1 MLGTQFHFTPPH
13 GGFRVSSKIRRQ
25 IEQRKRQ
32 IARRLDKND
41 NRGCD
46 RPIMTASNIHYE
58 IADRSRATAAGG
70 IGAMHLLVR
79 KLGLDEAI
87 DRSLGLLKIHLP
99 YHDSDHVLNIAYN
112 LLAGGG
118 CLEHLELLRSNVAYL
133 DALGARRIPD
143 PTTAGDFCR
152 RFDDAAIFRLQSIFN
167 HTRLK
172 VWRQQPKPFFDEAIL
187 DADGTM
193 VETSGECKQGMD
205 INYKGQWGYHA
216 LVLSLANTGE
226 PLFVV
231 NRSGS
236 RPSHEYAAWYFDQ
249 AIALCRKAGF
259 QKITLRGDTDF
270 TQSEHLDGWDKQGV
284 KFVFGIDATAK
295 LYELAGELPPEAW
308 KVLARRVKRQVKT
321 LPRPRPENVKQQVVE
336 EREFEDIRTV
346 KEHVAEFAYRP
357 GKCQKA
363 YRVVVVWKDLEI
375 YRGQKKLFDDARC
388 FFYITNIEDKPVEEI
403 VFAANDRCHQE
414 NLHSQLKSGVRS
426 LTAPVDSL
434 LSNWAYMV
442 MASLAWSLKAWS
454 ALILPEGG
462 RWQDKHRA
470 EKYQLLRMEFTT
482 FRQAMMNMPAQIV
495 RTAGKIIYRLLA
507 WNPWQ
512 HVFFRLLDQLNR
524 PLQC

>member
-1 MLGTQFHFTPPH
+1 ME
-13 GGFRVSSKIRRQ
+13 R
-25 IEQRKRQ
+25 RKRR
-32 IARRLDKND
+32 IAQRLDKED

-46 RPIMTASNIHYE
+46 QPIMTASNIHYE
-58 IADRSRATAAGG
+58 IADRTRAIAAGG
-70 IGAMHLLVR
+70 IGAIHLLVK

-99 YHDSDHVLNIAYN
+99 YFDSDHVLNIAYN
-112 LLAGGG
+112 LLAGGT
-118 CLEHLELLRSNVAYL
+118 CLEHLELLRHNEAYL

-152 RFDDAAIFRLQSIFN
+152 RFDTHHIYGLQSVFN
-167 HTRLK
+167 ATRLK
-172 VWRQQPKPFFDEAIL
+172 VWRQQPKSFFDEALL

-193 VETSGECKQGMD
+193 VETTGECKQGMD
-205 INYKGQWGYHA
+205 INYKGQWGYHP

-231 NRSGS
+231 NRSGN
-236 RPSHEYAAWYFDQ
+236 RPSHEHAAWYFDQ

-259 QKITLRGDTDF
+259 KKISLRGDTDF
-270 TQSEHLDGWDKQGV
+270 TQCEHLDRWDKQGV
-284 KFVFGIDATAK
+284 RFVFGIDATDK

-308 KVLARRVKRQVKT
+308 KVLTRRVKYRVKT
-321 LPRPRPENVKQQVVE
+321 TPRQRPENVKQQVVE
-336 EREFEDIRTV
+336 EREYKDIRTV
-346 KEHVAEFAYRP
+346 KEQVAEFTYQP

-375 YRGQKKLFDDARC
+375 YKGQGKLFDTDYCC
-388 FFYITNIEDKPVEEI
+388 FFYITNIEDKPAEEI
-403 VFAANDRCHQE
+403 VFAANDRCNQE

-454 ALILPEGG
+454 ALILPEEG
-462 RWQDKHRA
+462 RWQEKHHE
-470 EKYQLLRMEFTT
+470 EKHKLLRMEFAT
-482 FRQAMMNMPAQIV
+482 FRQTMMNIPAQIV
-495 RTAGKIIYRLLA
+495 RTGRKIIYRLLA

-512 HVFFRLLDQLNR
+512 HVFFRLLDQLNQ

>member
-1 MLGTQFHFTPPH
+1 
-13 GGFRVSSKIRRQ
+13 VSPKIRKKM
-25 IEQRKRQ
+25 EQRKRR
-32 IARRLDKND
+32 IARRLDKQD
-41 NRGCD
+41 NCGCD

-58 IADRSRATAAGG
+58 IAGRTRATAAGG
-70 IGAMHLLVR
+70 IGAMHLLVK

-112 LLAGGG
+112 LLAGGT
-118 CLEHLELLRSNVAYL
+118 CLEHLELLRHNEAYL

-152 RFDDAAIFRLQSIFN
+152 RFDTSHIYCLQSVFN
-167 HTRLK
+167 ETRLK
-172 VWRQQPKPFFDEAIL
+172 VWRQQPKSFFDEAFI
-187 DADGTM
+187 DADGTL
-193 VETSGECKQGMD
+193 VETTGECKQGMD
-205 INYKGQWGYHA
+205 ISYKGVWGYHP

-231 NRSGS
+231 NRPGN
-236 RPSHEYAAWYFDQ
+236 RPSHEYAAWYFDK

-259 QKITLRGDTDF
+259 KKITMRGDTDF
-270 TQSEHLDGWDKQGV
+270 TQSQHLDRWDKDGAR
-284 KFVFGIDATAK
+284 FVFGIDATDK

-308 KVLARRVKRQVKT
+308 KVLTRRVKHQVKT
-321 LPRPRPENVKQQVVE
+321 TPRQRPENVKQQIIE
-336 EREFEDIRTV
+336 EREYKDIRTV
-346 KEHVAEFAYRP
+346 KEQVAEFTYQP

-375 YRGQKKLFDDARC
+375 YKGQGKLFDTGYCC
-388 FFYITNIEDKPVEEI
+388 FFYITNIEDQPAEEI
-403 VFAANDRCHQE
+403 VFAANDRCNQE

-454 ALILPEGG
+454 ALILPEEG
-462 RWQDKHRA
+462 RWQEKHRE
-470 EKYQLLRMEFTT
+470 EKYKLLRMEFAT
-482 FRQAMMNMPAQIV
+482 FRQAMLNIPAQIV
-495 RTAGKIIYRLLA
+495 RTGGKIVYRLLS